1 VGPEES
7 SRASSIEIARN
18 RRSRRV
24 RLAFGRLDL
33 SDVGRA
39 QSPAS
44 ERELFEKRCSG
55 CHSLDR
61 DKEGPQLHGVYGRKA
76 GSVESFQYSDALKK
90 SKIVWTE
97 ETLERWLTDTDKLVA
112 DNDMTFRVEKP
123 EERRAIIAY
132 LKGDSGK

>member
-1 VGPEES
+1 LLQ
-7 SRASSIEIARN
+7 
-18 RRSRRV
+18 RSKSHAIGAAAGAFALL
-24 RLAFGRLDL
+24 LAGLTL

-44 ERELFEKRCSG
+44 ERELFEKRCGG

-76 GSVESFQYSDALKK
+76 GSVDSFQYSDALKK

-97 ETLERWLTDTDKLVA
+97 ETLERWLTDTDKLVP
-112 DNDMTFRVEKP
+112 DNDMTFHVEKP
-123 EERRAIIAY
+123 EERRTIITY
-132 LKGDSGK
+132 LKRASGK